1 MISLQQQITSCTHY
15 LREWSSHPERN
26 LAAQTVESIVGQWNV
41 EKQSEQWPQQHSKPT
56 HPSVQSAYPALS
68 PHCSILSASSLWLP
82 LVQKMLFSKL
92 MHQHCKTQHCG
103 VCNLQAVAICKR
115 FFFFSLF
122 FVLFFLAYQHD
133 GVPSCKRNNVGAGD
147 GLWTNGL
154 KSTLGLIYDVEAPQ
168 CCTGVCR
175 LLRIWVTR
183 TRVE

>member
-26 LAAQTVESIVGQWNV
+26 LAAQTVESIVGQWTA

-68 PHCSILSASSLWLP
+68 PHCSILSASRLRLP
-82 LVQKMLFSKL
+82 LDQQMLFSKL
-92 MHQHCKTQHCG
+92 MHQHCKTQHRG
-103 VCNLQAVAICKR
+103 VCNLQEN
-115 FFFFSLF
+115 FLF
-122 FVLFFLAYQHD
+122 FCFSFLFFFLAYQHD

-154 KSTLGLIYDVEAPQ
+154 KSTLGLIYDVEASQ
-168 CCTGVCR
+168 CCTGVCC